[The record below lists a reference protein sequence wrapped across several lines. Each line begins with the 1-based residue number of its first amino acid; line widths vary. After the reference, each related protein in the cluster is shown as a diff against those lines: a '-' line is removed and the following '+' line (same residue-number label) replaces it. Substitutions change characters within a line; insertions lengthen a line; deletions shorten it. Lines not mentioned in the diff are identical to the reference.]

1 VNFRSGVGL
10 AQLVTLQNF
19 TGTINTSG
27 PTPVVSNATQIATLD
42 PTAFAQADRT
52 LMDFTGGVS
61 SLIRGR
67 LGNDIPS
74 SSAVQAMSFDNERP
88 TGLIGKAP
96 AAIPVSATTIW
107 ASSFGGA
114 RTQDATD
121 QTLRANSSAWGA
133 VLGVD
138 RQLRSDLLVGGFV
151 GGGAGLGVD
160 MNSQSVDSDYILGGA
175 YGRFDWASHFLD
187 FTVQGGSI
195 GNKSSRLVA
204 NNLTPGGLD
213 TATASYNGWYIDP
226 ELAYGLRYGL
236 PNGYLLTPTARLRY
250 LAGFL
255 GGYSETGS
263 AQNLSVGAR
272 TLQDLEERGELE
284 LSKAGSLSYGDSI
297 KAGLHGGVIAQQRI
311 GGTTI
316 DTVLIGQNLAFTVP
330 GQDSVIGGVAGAGVD
345 YVTGKGVSVFGAV
358 EGTVMSDRSRTGTAK
373 AGVKVP
379 F

>member
-1 VNFRSGVGL
+1 V
-10 AQLVTLQNF
+10 A
-19 TGTINTSG
+19 
-27 PTPVVSNATQIATLD
+27 TPS
-42 PTAFAQADRT
+42 
-52 LMDFTGGVS
+52 
-61 SLIRGR
+61 
-67 LGNDIPS
+67 
-74 SSAVQAMSFDNERP
+74 
-88 TGLIGKAP
+88 
-96 AAIPVSATTIW
+96 SATTVW
-107 ASSFGGA
+107 ASSFGSA

-121 QTLRANSSAWGA
+121 QTLRANSSAWGT

-138 RQLRSDLLVGGFV
+138 RQLRQDLQVGGFV
-151 GGGAGLGVD
+151 GGGAGRLGVD
-160 MNSQSVDSDYILGGA
+160 MNSQSVDSDYIFGGA
-175 YGRFDWASHFLD
+175 YGRFDWSSHFLD

-204 NNLTPGGLD
+204 SNLAAGGLE
-213 TATASYNGWYIDP
+213 TATATNNGWYIDP

-236 PNGYLLTPTARLRY
+236 GNGYLLTPTARLRY

-263 AQNLSVGAR
+263 LQNLSVGAR

-284 LSKAGSLSYGDSI
+284 LSKTGSLSYGDSI

-311 GGTTI
+311 GGTNV

-330 GQDSVIGGVAGAGVD
+330 GQDSVVGGVAGAGVE
-345 YVTGKGVSVFGAV
+345 YVTGKGISVFGAV
-358 EGTVMSDRSRTGTAK
+358 EGTAMSDKSRTGTAK

>member
-1 VNFRSGVGL
+1 
-10 AQLVTLQNF
+10 
-19 TGTINTSG
+19 
-27 PTPVVSNATQIATLD
+27 
-42 PTAFAQADRT
+42 
-52 LMDFTGGVS
+52 M
-61 SLIRGR
+61 
-67 LGNDIPS
+67 
-74 SSAVQAMSFDNERP
+74 
-88 TGLIGKAP
+88 
-96 AAIPVSATTIW
+96 
-107 ASSFGGA
+107 
-114 RTQDATD
+114 
-121 QTLRANSSAWGA
+121 
-133 VLGVD
+133 LGVD
-138 RQLRSDLLVGGFV
+138 RQLRADLLVGGFV
-151 GGGAGLGVD
+151 GGGAGRLGVD

-175 YGRFDWASHFLD
+175 YGRFDWTSHFLD

-204 NNLTPGGLD
+204 NNLAPSGLD

-284 LSKAGSLSYGDSI
+284 LSKAGIVDGTATLR
-297 KAGLHGGVIAQQRI
+297 AGLHGGVIAQQRI
-311 GGTTI
+311 GGTNV

-330 GQDSVIGGVAGAGVD
+330 GQDSVVGAVAGAGVD
-345 YVTGKGVSVFGAV
+345 YVTGKGISLFGAV